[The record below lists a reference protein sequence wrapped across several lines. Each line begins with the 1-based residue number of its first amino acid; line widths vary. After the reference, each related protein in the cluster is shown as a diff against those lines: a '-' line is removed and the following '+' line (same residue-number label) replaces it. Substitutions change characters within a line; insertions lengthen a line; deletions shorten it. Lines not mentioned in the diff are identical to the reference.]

1 MADLTSSLGGG
12 LIYEDRLPLRWRLSE
27 TVAVAGQISRLN
39 QNNEE
44 ILFNILELEK
54 RQTENP
60 DEDPE
65 RNSTELARI
74 DFKLNLLLDLVTQ
87 VYTRELEMPPETAVL
102 LGTSELYFNTSAVPK
117 QGDYLLVDVFLSQR
131 FPRPVTLSGRVHVV
145 ERLHD
150 GDFRVGL
157 ELEHLSAPLND
168 FLERFIFMKH
178 RRMVAS
184 ARRQHRP

>member
-1 MADLTSSLGGG
+1 MVDLTSSLGGA

-27 TVAVAGQISRLN
+27 TPAESGQISRLN

-54 RQTENP
+54 RQTEIT

-87 VYTRELEMPPETAVL
+87 VYTRELEMPPDTAVL
-102 LGTSELYFNTSAVPK
+102 LGTSELCFSTRDVLK

-145 ERLHD
+145 ERLD
-150 GDFRVGL
+150 AGDFRIGL
-157 ELEHLSAPLND
+157 VLEHLSAPLND
-168 FLERFIFMKH
+168 LLERFIFMKH
-178 RRMVAS
+178 RRMIAS
-184 ARRQHRP
+184 ARRQHKS